1 MGGGGHSENV
11 LPNPRN
17 KTRTQAAARKAIYR
31 AKPLARFAGDEGTPE
46 QRAITFIEDTTFLES
61 IGGGCHSALVQP
73 VGQQKL
79 ANIEL
84 RIVCQGSTSRFVLE
98 KRREQTVHRN
108 ARSRNSRSH
117 GRRVARCERVKP
129 QRGHAGTIERLE
141 LATSGLVHVLS
152 STSVLS
158 LAMVTTLMHL

>member
-1 MGGGGHSENV
+1 VHGRKRQRGKRSAAQNFLAGFAVTKAPQSNV
-11 LPNPRN
+11 
-17 KTRTQAAARKAIYR
+17 
-31 AKPLARFAGDEGTPE
+31 
-46 QRAITFIEDTTFLES
+46 AITFIEDSTILES

-84 RIVCQGSTSRFVLE
+84 CIVCHGSRSRFVLE

-108 ARSRNSRSH
+108 ARNRNSRSH

-129 QRGHAGTIERLE
+129 HRGHASTVERLE
-141 LATSGLVHVLS
+141 LSTSGLVHVLS
-152 STSVLS
+152 STGVLS
-158 LAMVTTLMHL
+158 LAI